1 MGTTFWR
8 GLSSD
13 RVEVISLMN
22 TRKFAVGALAGAG
35 AVAAVIAFVA
45 VVNGQERSARE
56 APRATTIFRY
66 SDWFGGQI
74 GVTVHDPESGGGVV
88 VDEVRDGSPAEKA
101 GVKEKDVIVEFDGER
116 VRSARQF
123 SRLVEES
130 AQGRPV
136 KLAVQRAGQRL
147 TLDVTPEARQFGRVT
162 PAPFERFTMP
172 ALPRMPAFPDTREF
186 ERRLLPEIEMYTSR
200 NGRLGVQLEDVQEQL
215 AEYFGVKNGAL
226 VTSVAKD
233 TPAARAGI
241 KAGDVLTK
249 VNGEQVEDTADVRR
263 ELRRIDAGK
272 EFQVEVMRDRKPL
285 SMKVTLDPPA
295 WMKRPGTPT

>member
-1 MGTTFWR
+1 
-8 GLSSD
+8 
-13 RVEVISLMN
+13 MN
-22 TRKFAVGALAGAG
+22 KRKFAVAALAGAG
-35 AVAAVIAFVA
+35 AVAAMATMLALVA
-45 VVNGQERSARE
+45 VVNGQERPARE
-56 APRATTIFRY
+56 APRATALFQY
-66 SDWFGGQI
+66 SNWFGGQI

-130 AQGRPV
+130 PQGRAV

-147 TLDVTPEARQFGRVT
+147 ALDVTPEARQFGRIA

-172 ALPRMPAFPDTREF
+172 ALPKMPAFPETREF
-186 ERRLLPEIEMYTSR
+186 ERRLLPEIEIYTSR

-215 AEYFGVKNGAL
+215 AEYFGVKTGAL

-233 TPAARAGI
+233 TPAARAGL

-249 VNGEQVEDTADVRR
+249 VNGEPVEDTADVRR

-272 EFQVEVMRDRKPL
+272 EFQVDVIRDRKPL
-285 SMKVTLDPPA
+285 SFKVTLDPPA
-295 WMKRPGTPT
+295 AVKRPGTPT